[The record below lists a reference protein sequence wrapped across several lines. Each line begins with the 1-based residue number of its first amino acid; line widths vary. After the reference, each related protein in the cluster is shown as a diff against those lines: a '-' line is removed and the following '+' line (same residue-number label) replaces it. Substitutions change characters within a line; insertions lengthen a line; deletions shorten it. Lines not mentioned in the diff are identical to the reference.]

1 MATIQVTVPVN
12 DNDQYQRAWTAY
24 VGGIIDAGNDVQFID
39 SDENGTEVNFI
50 NVGIDAT
57 ITCRGLKT
65 IDSDKRAIYLLAG
78 AWHMM
83 PMYMIYASGTTAS
96 SLAVVALRDR

>member
-50 NVGIDAT
+50 NVAVDAT
-57 ITCRGLKT
+57 VLCRGLKT
-65 IDSDKRAIYLLAG
+65 NPTDRTGIYLLAG

-83 PMYMIYASGTTAS
+83 PIYMIYANGTTAS